1 MADAMDPKH
10 LDKRTAER
18 YLRSGQLDEATYKR
32 HIESLPD
39 VAEKSVPVETL
50 MQDEDLDDDF
60 DDEDEDEDEDDEDEG
75 DEDAES
81 NE

>member
-10 LDKRTAER
+10 LDKRTVER
-18 YLRSGQLDEATYKR
+18 YLRSGQLDEAAYKR
-32 HIESLPD
+32 HIEGLPD
-39 VAEKSVPVETL
+39 AAEKSVPVETL

-60 DDEDEDEDEDDEDEG
+60 EDDEDEDEDEG
-75 DEDAES
+75 DEDAEA

>member
-10 LDKRTAER
+10 LDKRTVER
-18 YLRSGQLDEATYKR
+18 YLRSGQLDEAAYKR
-32 HIESLPD
+32 HIEGLQD
-39 VAEKSVPVETL
+39 VTEKSVPVETL

-60 DDEDEDEDEDDEDEG
+60 EDDEDEDEDEG
-75 DEDAES
+75 DEDAEA

>member
-10 LDKRTAER
+10 LDKRTVER
-18 YLRSGQLDEATYKR
+18 YLRSGQLDEAAYKS
-32 HIESLPD
+32 HIETLPD

-50 MQDEDLDDDF
+50 MQDEDLEDDDF
-60 DDEDEDEDEDDEDEG
+60 DDDEDEG

-81 NE
+81 DE